1 VNRTPQPPL
10 PFAAAQ
16 AYADQVTA
24 WARSMPTTGL
34 RVQRDLAYGPHP
46 AQRCDF
52 FAPESAQRAPIL
64 VVWHGGGWTNGDR
77 EWVHFMA
84 PAVAAI
90 GMVLVAPGYRLAHEA
105 RLPAA
110 ADDAAEV
117 IRWLRPQAAP
127 WGGDADRLYL
137 AGHSAGGHLAALTA
151 LRAGPEHGI
160 RGCLPIS
167 AIMDLQHPAPP
178 PGSLEERVYTMV
190 LADPQDDASM
200 SPLCWCAG
208 NRIPF
213 DLSWG
218 EMDSERVRRSNTR
231 MHRLLQQQAA
241 PVQATMIAGADHFTT
256 HTGLIDAGHDWY
268 RRLQRMVDSTA

>member
-1 VNRTPQPPL
+1 MNRPPPPPL

-16 AYADQVTA
+16 VYAGQVGA
-24 WARSMPTTGL
+24 WARLVPTAGL
-34 RVQRDLAYGPHP
+34 RCQHGLAYGPHP
-46 AQRCDF
+46 AQRCDVI
-52 FAPESAQRAPIL
+52 APAAAANAPIL
-64 VVWHGGGWTNGDR
+64 VFWHGGGWTNGER

-84 PAVAAI
+84 PAVAGLGI
-90 GMVLVAPGYRLAHEA
+90 VLVAPSYRLAHEA

-117 IRWLRPQAAP
+117 IRWLQLQAASS
-127 WGGDADRLYL
+127 GGDAQRLYL

-151 LRAGPEHGI
+151 LRTGPGSGI

-241 PVQATMIAGADHFTT
+241 PVQATMIAGADHFST

-268 RRLQRMVDSTA
+268 RRLQRMVESTA